1 MHHIWLGRKKTS
13 SYCLWATYFKRV
25 FHSHYNVLF
34 HSHFLGSSVAPHKEA
49 ESLWE
54 GAVHQ
59 ERFGEAGMME
69 KTVFLEKDIS
79 DGGASMMQTVPRES
93 HECHLHGGH
102 LVGGC
107 RHTWNQ
113 PEQQREKNLSTQPTS
128 DQLVTFLLPEVL
140 VLPRGKGHLKP
151 CLLPLL
157 PHSHLEGRTLSRVP
171 CAIWHV
177 LISYLFYA

>member
-1 MHHIWLGRKKTS
+1 
-13 SYCLWATYFKRV
+13 
-25 FHSHYNVLF
+25 
-34 HSHFLGSSVAPHKEA
+34 
-49 ESLWE
+49 
-54 GAVHQ
+54 
-59 ERFGEAGMME
+59 ME

-177 LISYLFYA
+177 LISYLFYAQYPQGISQCLPTPDPRPFPPRCPQVCSLYLCLYRCFANKII